1 VKPSG
6 FAVPPGYVVHG
17 IGSTRLV
24 LDRDHS
30 PALVDLRLADPSARR
45 GYFSRAKRR
54 GRGAAPLVPLRDGA
68 SVVLRRY
75 RHGGLLG
82 WLTGT
87 LLLGPSR
94 ALSELDVTA
103 RAEASGAPVPRVLC
117 LVLWPRW
124 GPFWSAVI
132 GTREEPE
139 AEELASAWR
148 RLPPGP
154 ELRVLLR
161 RVGEAVRRLHD
172 SGVEHPDLQVRN
184 VLIRPEPKDCVL
196 VIDLDRS
203 RFHPRAVSP
212 RRRAS
217 NLARLVRSAVK
228 EGLLEPRRPCREVG
242 ALLGGYARGDRALRR
257 ELLRWARL
265 ERARLAVHRIGYLL
279 RPRPQAR
286 ARR

>member
-1 VKPSG
+1 VRPSG

-24 LDRDHS
+24 LDREHS
-30 PALVDLRLADPSARR
+30 AALVDLRLADPSARR
-45 GYFSRAKRR
+45 TYFSRAKRR
-54 GRGAAPLVPLRDGA
+54 GRGAAPLVPLKGGL

-132 GTREEPE
+132 GTREEPD
-139 AEELASAWR
+139 AEDLARAWQ
-148 RLPPGP
+148 RLSRGP
-154 ELRVLLR
+154 DVWALLR

-172 SGVEHPDLQVRN
+172 AGVEHPDLQVRN
-184 VLIRPEPKDCVL
+184 VLVRPERKDCVL

-203 RFHPRAVSP
+203 RFHSRTALSP
-212 RRRAS
+212 RRRAA

-228 EGLLEPRRPCREVG
+228 EGLLEPRGPCREVA
-242 ALLGGYARGDRALRR
+242 ALLGGYARADRALRR

-265 ERARLAVHRIGYLL
+265 ERARLAVHRVGYLL
-279 RPRPQAR
+279 RMQPRPR
-286 ARR
+286 AR